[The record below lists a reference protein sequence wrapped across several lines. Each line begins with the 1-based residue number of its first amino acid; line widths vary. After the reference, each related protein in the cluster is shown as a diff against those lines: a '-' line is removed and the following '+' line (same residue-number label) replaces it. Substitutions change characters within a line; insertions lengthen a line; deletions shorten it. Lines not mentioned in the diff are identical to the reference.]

1 MKKSSLLVTIAG
13 IMAALG
19 GIPVLVAT
27 AGVTPP
33 AWWIHLTFPLVLVG
47 IVGTALLGVAAKGQ
61 DDHSTAAQ
69 IKTAT
74 IEKPAVEA
82 QAKVE
87 AQVAKVEAVTPGQ
100 GSRPSV

>member
-13 IMAALG
+13 IMAGLG
-19 GIPVLVAT
+19 GIPVLVAA
-27 AGVTPP
+27 AGVAPP
-33 AWWIHLTFPLVLVG
+33 SWWTHVTFPLVLIG
-47 IVGTALLGVAAKGQ
+47 IVGMVLTGVAAKGQ

-87 AQVAKVEAVTPGQ
+87 AQVAKVEAITPGQ